1 MAALLDR
8 VSGTVSPSFFF
19 QNVWLVLVTAPNSR
33 IPALNY
39 LSRRLPKLES
49 DDGPY
54 WSLHAEGRNS
64 KLIEPFGPSH
74 QVSRTLWARTLG
86 S

>member
-1 MAALLDR
+1 MDAAHKLRNQVAALLDR

-39 LSRRLPKLES
+39 LSRRLPKMES
-49 DDGPY
+49 DDGAL
-54 WSLHAEGRNS
+54 SDDLVGMQRESEADAVE
-64 KLIEPFGPSH
+64 L
-74 QVSRTLWARTLG
+74 
-86 S
+86 

>member
-39 LSRRLPKLES
+39 LARRLPKMES
-49 DDGPY
+49 ED
-54 WSLHAEGRNS
+54 SAS
-64 KLIEPFGPSH
+64 
-74 QVSRTLWARTLG
+74 
-86 S
+86 